1 MNKTFKLRYQSQYI
15 LRNWADLDVQKVRTA
30 NHGSKSV
37 RYLGSKIWEII
48 PTHTKELD
56 TTDEFKITIKKW
68 RVESCPCWLSKFY
81 L

>member
-48 PTHTKELD
+48 PA
-56 TTDEFKITIKKW
+56 
-68 RVESCPCWLSKFY
+68 Y
-81 L
+81 LK